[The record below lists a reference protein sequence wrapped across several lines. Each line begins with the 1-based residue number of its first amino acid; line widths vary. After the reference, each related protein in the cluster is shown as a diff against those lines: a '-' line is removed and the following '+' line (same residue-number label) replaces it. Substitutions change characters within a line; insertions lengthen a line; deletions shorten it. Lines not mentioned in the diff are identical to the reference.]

1 MGYLPADRVYQALLS
16 LPMAE
21 NDTGNMLG
29 QPKLFKS
36 YHKDLP
42 LLISTDNFI
51 TS

>member
-1 MGYLPADRVYQALLS
+1 MGYLLADQVNQALLS

-21 NDTGNMLG
+21 SDTGNILG

-42 LLISTDNFI
+42 LLISTDDFI